1 MRRHTVFAVG
11 LALTLPCVGV
21 WAIDSQGT
29 GNAAGEG
36 TQLQAPANPTTPAPQ
51 DQAQPNAAP
60 PTTAQPNAVP
70 PNPAPPDQTQP
81 NPAAANPAPPD
92 QTQPA
97 PAAPNAAPAN
107 PAPAN
112 PAPPDQTQPNPAPAN
127 PAQPG
132 VSGQTSTTTTPV
144 YYSPLQ
150 ELASHNV
157 DEIGELSQ
165 QIDQMRAA
173 KRPDA
178 VMVMYHMIRDHRLL
192 ADAAANAL
200 ARRGDV
206 AAPTITVTQPLANS
220 PADTIRQD
228 IQEHQQMAA
237 NLQQMVSSANT
248 PEDKNIYQQA
258 LNATNKHL
266 QWLQALDQ
274 GQQVAVGFF
283 GPTTPLGQLSGQAG
297 ITTAS
302 ATGYPQ
308 PTISQRVAGYQQQ
321 MAPRRATRHRRYRH
335 GRYARYRRT
344 HRYSRTISYR

>member
-1 MRRHTVFAVG
+1 MTRHTVFAVG

-21 WAIDSQGT
+21 WAIDSQSAGNGAGAGT
-29 GNAAGEG
+29 EVQ
-36 TQLQAPANPTTPAPQ
+36 TPAPANPNAPAPSN
-51 DQAQPNAAP
+51 QAQPNTVTPGQSQA
-60 PTTAQPNAVP
+60 
-70 PNPAPPDQTQP
+70 NPAP
-81 NPAAANPAPPD
+81 ANPAPPD

-97 PAAPNAAPAN
+97 PAPANPAPDQAQPTPAAPN

-112 PAPPDQTQPNPAPAN
+112 PAPPDQTQPNPTPAN

-132 VSGQTSTTTTPV
+132 LSGQTGAATTPV

-150 ELASHNV
+150 QLASQNV
-157 DEIGELSQ
+157 DEVGELSQ

-173 KRPDA
+173 NRPDA
-178 VMVMYHMIRDHRLL
+178 VMVMYHMIRDHRLI

-200 ARRGDV
+200 ARRGAV
-206 AAPTITVTQPLANS
+206 AAPTLTVTPPVANS
-220 PADTIRQD
+220 PADIIHQD
-228 IQEHQQMAA
+228 IQEHQQTAS
-237 NLQQMVSSANT
+237 NLQQLISSANA

-283 GPTTPLGQLSGQAG
+283 GPTTPLGQLSGPAG
-297 ITTAS
+297 VTTAS

-308 PTISQRVAGYQQQ
+308 PTISERVAGYQQQ
-321 MAPRRATRHRRYRH
+321 ERTPRRVARHRRYRH
-335 GRYARYRRT
+335 GRYARYSRRS
-344 HRYSRTISYR
+344 RYSRTTSYYR